1 MFKENTSHE
10 MPELFSEKNM
20 MPENLKKRYEQ
31 SWAKG
36 FYEDVFCRIDESLF
50 SVLYSDKVSRPN
62 LPVNLYVSL
71 EILKEL
77 FGLSDEELLDR
88 FHFDNLFIFAMGLNR
103 VGEKTISERAFYYTR
118 SRVVD
123 YEERTG
129 INLFEKVFLKLKD
142 DYIKKFGVSQKI
154 KRIDSTLIG
163 SNIRRLNRLKLFLE
177 VLSYFLKNIDDRNLL
192 KISEEIR
199 EYKETNVENY
209 VYSLNSD
216 DTKTKIQEIA
226 EYLYRIKILFENDP
240 VSKTEAYQILARLV
254 DEQIESND
262 NSNGKGKTV
271 NLKDPQK
278 LTGNCLQS
286 PYDPDATY
294 RKKGNQARQGYSVTI
309 AETCDPDNE
318 LQIIT
323 DVITE
328 NNNVDDSAILEDNF
342 DALIGEKTEE
352 IIADG
357 AYANKAVYD
366 KLSESETTI
375 ITTAIRGRKPAKDK
389 VRSTDFKFE
398 NNSILCCPNGKAP
411 ISQQVTDRKI
421 VARFSHE
428 SCASCSKNCFIRKNK
443 RNLHV
448 LEITKEKLHMDMQR
462 EKYNDNEYLMKCK
475 LRPAVEGTIFQV
487 KLHLRNGKSRYRGK
501 IKVRCSSIMRSIA
514 INFKRVHAY
523 RLDKAIFH
531 FILRNIYRTKVL
543 FPKEKY
549 SSLLLCLK

>member
-1 MFKENTSHE
+1 VFKENKNHE

-20 MPENLKKRYEQ
+20 MPENLKRRYEH

-36 FYEDVFCRIDESLF
+36 FYEDVFCRIDESVF
-50 SVLYSDKVSRPN
+50 SVLYSEKVSRPN

-103 VGEKTISERAFYYTR
+103 IGERTISERAFYYTR

-142 DYIKKFGVSQKI
+142 DYIEKFSVSQKI

-177 VLSYFLKNIDDRNLL
+177 VLSYFLKNIDKMSLL

-199 EYKETNVENY
+199 EYKDTNVENY

-226 EYLYRIKILFENDP
+226 EYLYRIKVLFENDP
-240 VSKTEAYQILARLV
+240 VSESEAYQILARLV
-254 DEQIESND
+254 DEQIDSND
-262 NSNGKGKTV
+262 KGRNI
-271 NLKDPQK
+271 NLKDHK
-278 LTGNCLQS
+278 ELTSNSLQS

-318 LQIIT
+318 LQLIT

-328 NNNVDDSAILEDNF
+328 DNNVDDSAILEDNF
-342 DALIGEKTEE
+342 ETLMGEETEE
-352 IIADG
+352 IIGDG
-357 AYANKAVYD
+357 AYASKNVHD
-366 KLSESETTI
+366 KLSESEKNI
-375 ITTAIRGRKPAKDK
+375 ITTAIRGRKPDSDK
-389 VRSTDFKFE
+389 VSSTDFEIE
-398 NNSILCCPNGKAP
+398 NNRILCCPNGKTP
-411 ISQQVTDRKI
+411 MSQEFIKGKI
-421 VARFSHE
+421 VAKFSHE
-428 SCASCSKNCFIRKNK
+428 SCASCSRNCFIRKNK
-443 RNLHV
+443 RKAHV
-448 LEITKEKLHMDMQR
+448 LEISKEKLHMDMQR
-462 EKYNDNEYLMKCK
+462 EKYNDSDYLKKCK
-475 LRPAVEGTIFQV
+475 LRPAVEGTIFQI
-487 KLHLRNGKSRYRGK
+487 KLHLRNGKSRYRRK
-501 IKVRCSSIMRSIA
+501 IMVRCSSIMRSTA
-514 INFKRVHAY
+514 INFKRVHKY
-523 RLDKAIFH
+523 RLDKAISYLF
-531 FILRNIYRTKVL
+531 LKNIIRTRAFFAQEKFLPFL
-543 FPKEKY
+543 F
-549 SSLLLCLK
+549 CLK